1 MRTVPGPGRDGALNE
16 RYGLEMKP
24 ETVPEICEKYGLWHP
39 MLEMTAA

>member
-1 MRTVPGPGRDGALNE
+1 MMALNQ

-24 ETVPEICEKYGLWHP
+24 ETVPEICAKYGLWHP